1 MDTTKIVNDNIS
13 RSRQAKAEDNIAE
26 EAATPT
32 KEDSSSPTT
41 VVKKKRYNTV
51 PQTDDHCIVSIIYNT
66 KVLTSQRSGRRT
78 TTSQSVVNLSSNRSL
93 IKGNSSARL
102 APQTMTTALAPVKAA
117 ALALVDKESLNCAFC
132 TNDAQYVCS
141 SLIMS
146 QGCNGDDHAV
156 LNVSE
161 RLICS
166 CNELQC
172 ISEAKKMRNQE
183 KAQGSGFSVALR
195 CALEPISHVFSTV
208 RREPEMC
215 QSISSEAIG
224 NKVSFD
230 NEQPLT
236 EKVFDSE
243 PPTKKLRFDCIKV

>member
-1 MDTTKIVNDNIS
+1 
-13 RSRQAKAEDNIAE
+13 
-26 EAATPT
+26 
-32 KEDSSSPTT
+32 
-41 VVKKKRYNTV
+41 
-51 PQTDDHCIVSIIYNT
+51 
-66 KVLTSQRSGRRT
+66 
-78 TTSQSVVNLSSNRSL
+78 
-93 IKGNSSARL
+93 
-102 APQTMTTALAPVKAA
+102 MTTALAPVKAV

-132 TNDAQYVCS
+132 GINDVQYVCS

-146 QGCNGDDHAV
+146 QGSNGDNKAV

-195 CALEPISHVFSTV
+195 CALEPISNIFSAV
-208 RREPEMC
+208 RRKPNMC
-215 QSISSEAIG
+215 QYTSSLVIG

-243 PPTKKLRFDCIKV
+243 PPTKKLRFDSIKV

>member
-1 MDTTKIVNDNIS
+1 
-13 RSRQAKAEDNIAE
+13 
-26 EAATPT
+26 
-32 KEDSSSPTT
+32 
-41 VVKKKRYNTV
+41 
-51 PQTDDHCIVSIIYNT
+51 
-66 KVLTSQRSGRRT
+66 
-78 TTSQSVVNLSSNRSL
+78 
-93 IKGNSSARL
+93 
-102 APQTMTTALAPVKAA
+102 MTTALAPVKAV

-132 TNDAQYVCS
+132 GINDVQYVCS

-146 QGCNGDDHAV
+146 QGSNGDNHAV

>member
-1 MDTTKIVNDNIS
+1 METVPIVN
-13 RSRQAKAEDNIAE
+13 E
-26 EAATPT
+26 T
-32 KEDSSSPTT
+32 
-41 VVKKKRYNTV
+41 YNTI
-51 PQTDDHCIVSIIYNT
+51 PQADGHCIVSIIYNA
-66 KVLTSQRSGRRT
+66 KVLTSRSGNGGRAT
-78 TTSQSVVNLSSNRSL
+78 TTSQSVVNLTSNRSL
-93 IKGNSSARL
+93 IKTNPSIRL
-102 APQTMTTALAPVKAA
+102 APQTMTTALVPVKAA

-141 SLIMS
+141 SLIIS
-146 QGCNGDDHAV
+146 QGSNGDNYAV

-195 CALEPISHVFSTV
+195 CALEPITNVFSAV
-208 RREPEMC
+208 RRRKPDTC

-243 PPTKKLRFDCIKV
+243 PPTKKLRFNCIKV

>member
-1 MDTTKIVNDNIS
+1 MEAVPINDNIS
-13 RSRQAKAEDNIAE
+13 KSRKGKVDDNIAE
-26 EAATPT
+26 EVTTPT
-32 KEDSSSPTT
+32 KDDDSSPTT
-41 VVKKKRYNTV
+41 VVKKERYDTV
-51 PQTDDHCIVSIIYNT
+51 PLTEEHCIVSIIYNA
-66 KVLTSQRSGRRT
+66 KVFTSGSGGRAQT
-78 TTSQSVVNLSSNRSL
+78 TTRSVVNLTSNRSL
-93 IKGNSSARL
+93 VEIDSSIRL
-102 APQTMTTALAPVKAA
+102 APQVIMKVLSPVKAA

-132 TNDAQYVCS
+132 GTNDAQYVTS

-146 QGCNGDDHAV
+146 QGSNGDNAV

-195 CALEPISHVFSTV
+195 CALEPIRSVFAVV
-208 RREPEMC
+208 RRKPNIC
-215 QSISSEAIG
+215 QSIISEAIG

-230 NEQPLT
+230 NEHLLT
-236 EKVFDSE
+236 EKLFDSE
-243 PPTKKLRFDCIKV
+243 PPTKKLRFETIKV